1 MKHRD
6 FLNNRS
12 PLMGHKNTP
21 YTPAYS
27 QMYSGYMALIDW
39 ILNISVILAIIA
51 FKGYSFNSSANP
63 VSRRKKHHI
72 RQVCRKEFT
81 ECLTI
86 YTSSSWR
93 ERKLLMTKKFTGQDS
108 SNAHNDIYTNAFNAP
123 AINEL
128 CRASKGKMNV
138 QENITLEGLEAVG
151 VQWINGVQVIL
162 GNYNRLKLT
171 DNTRKILDILRI
183 ELTKKAPYSDIITEA
198 DIVRVRSVTL
208 ELDTFMERCALK
220 DRKHAMEEL
229 RANAYTLFNISMIW
243 NEEGFEINP
252 QTGRKKRKKI
262 HWDTRLFD
270 STKEVRN
277 LDSDP
282 VIDSSVTFNFAYD
295 LVRYLCQKYIMGYC
309 KKALTI
315 NSRKH
320 PHALCM
326 AHKLMEH
333 YNMNVIKTDNVRI
346 TVGALMAAC
355 PELPTFEE
363 VQGFHY
369 TQLIREPFERDLLAL
384 RDIYGIVN
392 WKYCNTGG
400 EPLTDEQQA
409 DKFSFKDWV
418 QWRIEYSL
426 PDYPD
431 QTERKAEAIRRA
443 ANAKRRHAKS
453 TKPIAL

>member
-1 MKHRD
+1 MKYN
-6 FLNNRS
+6 LYTYNIS
-12 PLMGHKNTP
+12 PHKWHKNTP
-21 YTPAYS
+21 YTPHLFKNAG
-27 QMYSGYMALIDW
+27 MYGYTCWIHGIRW
-39 ILNISVILAIIA
+39 ILNILAFIA
-51 FKGYSFNSSANP
+51 YSFNYSANP
-63 VSRRKKHHI
+63 VSRDTQHQFRLKG
-72 RQVCRKEFT
+72 RKEFT
-81 ECLTI
+81 ECLNIILAST
-86 YTSSSWR
+86 WR
-93 ERKLLMTKKFTGQDS
+93 ERKALMTAKTSGHEPL
-108 SNAHNDIYTNAFNAP
+108 NARDNIYTNALNAP
-123 AINEL
+123 AINE
-128 CRASKGKMNV
+128 CYRASKERMTV
-138 QENITLEGLEAVG
+138 QEYITLEGLEAVG

-162 GNYNRLKLT
+162 GNYNRLRLT

-208 ELDTFMERCALK
+208 ELKTFMELCGIK
-220 DRKHAMEEL
+220 DKKHAMEEL
-229 RANAYTLFNISMIW
+229 RANAYTLFNLSMIW
-243 NEEGFEINP
+243 DEEGFEINP
-252 QTGRKKRKKI
+252 RTGRKKRKKI

-282 VIDSSVTFNFAYD
+282 VINSSVTFNFAYD

-315 NSRKH
+315 NTHKH

-363 VQGFHY
+363 VKNRHH

-384 RDIYGIVN
+384 RDIYGIIN
-392 WKYCNTGG
+392 WKYCNAGG
-400 EPLTDEQQA
+400 EPLADEQQA
-409 DKFSFKDWV
+409 DFSFKDWE
-418 QWRIEYSL
+418 QWRIEYTL

-431 QTERKAEAIRRA
+431 QTERNAEAIRRA
-443 ANAKRRHAKS
+443 AAAKRRRTKS
-453 TKPIAL
+453 AKPIAL